1 MDDIEEKYPR
11 RSFGFVKN
19 RLKALGSTN
28 MKAQKTIMLVLV
40 VFIIILLAIQQ
51 RRYHKLF

>member
-28 MKAQKTIMLVLV
+28 MKSQKTIMI
-40 VFIIILLAIQQ
+40 VFVAFILILLAIQQ
-51 RRYHKLF
+51 RKVS